1 MHFSFFTH
9 PLHFWLSPIQPGSS
23 YILKISVTYGKMWS
37 KISVP
42 ARADHSWWSASAG
55 WFLSAEV
62 SQRLW
67 GSAAAVVSSSD
78 PVWSSCHV
86 WEAVTDLW
94 FLCLCLGWPALS
106 NLPHVWA
113 LCAAFEP
120 MFPWCDLHFCVKGR
134 WTLWRAGCL
143 WSSWLHVPCV
153 QLSVGASSRC
163 YSWNREEESERFPLV
178 MENMPN
184 ISRKKK
190 VPFFCFLP
198 ASSCFGFSFLF
209 FYNCR
214 RFQFRVAWGFS
225 SCGKSGCSWRITQR
239 LCHAKSA
246 ASLSIQT
253 STPPLDAT
261 AAAAEAGS
269 QWAESTA
276 PCHRAT
282 ALSSSPLYR
291 CGEGSVPCLYI
302 QFLFLILQNRFHA
315 FSMYSSYALHSN
327 VCMKLDFNQH
337 LKKKR
342 LALRQCWSVSW
353 FVYYF
358 ILTVIKLS
366 WRLAVIPVRTIPVN
380 CLWCHWQVSRAR
392 QNISRLTWSAGI
404 FVVSKYLIHSDFCGA
419 L

>member
-37 KISVP
+37 RILVP

-94 FLCLCLGWPALS
+94 FLCLCLGWSALS

-163 YSWNREEESERFPLV
+163 YSRNREEESERFPII

-190 VPFFCFLP
+190 VPIICFLP

-209 FYNCR
+209 FIIAEDSSSELLEVNLDALAVSR
-214 RFQFRVAWGFS
+214 SVFAMPKAQRHFRYKHPPHPYMLPQPRQRQAA
-225 SCGKSGCSWRITQR
+225 SGQNPQR
-239 LCHAKSA
+239 PATELLPCHPPPCPAVEKGQCHACIYS
-246 ASLSIQT
+246 
-253 STPPLDAT
+253 
-261 AAAAEAGS
+261 
-269 QWAESTA
+269 
-276 PCHRAT
+276 
-282 ALSSSPLYR
+282 
-291 CGEGSVPCLYI
+291 
-302 QFLFLILQNRFHA
+302 FFFLILQNRFHA

-327 VCMKLDFNQH
+327 VCMKLHFNQH

-404 FVVSKYLIHSDFCGA
+404 FVVSKYLIHRDFCGA

>member
-163 YSWNREEESERFPLV
+163 YSQNREEESERFPLV

-190 VPFFCFLP
+190 SLLF
-198 ASSCFGFSFLF
+198 ASSLLPLALVFLFSFFIIAEDSSSELLEVSPLVVNLDALGVSRSGF
-209 FYNCR
+209 AMPKAQR
-214 RFQFRVAWGFS
+214 HFRY
-225 SCGKSGCSWRITQR
+225 KHPPHPYMLPQPQQR
-239 LCHAKSA
+239 QA
-246 ASLSIQT
+246 ASGQNPQRPATELLPCH
-253 STPPLDAT
+253 PPLCT
-261 AAAAEAGS
+261 AVEKG
-269 QWAESTA
+269 Q
-276 PCHRAT
+276 CRA
-282 ALSSSPLYR
+282 
-291 CGEGSVPCLYI
+291 CI
-302 QFLFLILQNRFHA
+302 
-315 FSMYSSYALHSN
+315 YS
-327 VCMKLDFNQH
+327 F
-337 LKKKR
+337 
-342 LALRQCWSVSW
+342 
-353 FVYYF
+353 FF
-358 ILTVIKLS
+358 
-366 WRLAVIPVRTIPVN
+366 
-380 CLWCHWQVSRAR
+380 
-392 QNISRLTWSAGI
+392 
-404 FVVSKYLIHSDFCGA
+404 
-419 L
+419 